1 MNITIEH
8 IRISLGAKF
17 QLTLAN
23 FFFFFEQIFAKRV
36 FPVENGKKHLCVRPW
51 SLLTILNFSLLTI
64 LNFSARGPTDT
75 TLF

>member
-23 FFFFFEQIFAKRV
+23 FFFEQIFAKRV